1 MNFMEMKILMIEPC
15 YFSTG
20 GYFRAY
26 NNAKSLSER
35 GFLVDLFVSSNKK
48 FEFRIKKSKIN
59 ENFWLYELPRF
70 DLNPHINFTGRVL
83 RGFIGLLM
91 SFRKK
96 YDVVHVCNPTQ
107 FESNIPGAILKLL
120 GKRVVMGW
128 DDFFGG
134 SPIFDN
140 VKFTK
145 KYVHFCETHAP
156 KFFENMVVI
165 SDYLGNMAKK
175 LGAKRIVTII
185 NGVSDSARITIHP
198 KNEARKKLN
207 LSNDKKYLF
216 ALGNTQSWERT
227 LKLLRIFEEIQRLD
241 SSVMLLCNF
250 DPYKVLEIFKKEHEI
265 EKRFQDKIMNV
276 GYIAENNLEY
286 YLSAAD
292 AAILIQGEFENERA
306 CYPMRVTSYLG
317 AELPIIMN
325 DVDSEIG
332 RILKQHQCAIMDKDE
347 EILARK
353 IVEYLQDENWQKELR
368 EKVRAAKKE
377 MSQEKIILNLIDFYK
392 SIP

>member
-1 MNFMEMKILMIEPC
+1 MKVLMIEPC
-15 YFSTG
+15 YASTG

-35 GFLVDLFVSSNKK
+35 GFVVDLLVSSNKK
-48 FEFRIKKSKIN
+48 FEFRIKKRKIN
-59 ENFWLYELPRF
+59 DCFWLHELPRL

-83 RGFIGLLM
+83 RGFIGLIM

-96 YDVVHVCNPTQ
+96 YDIVHVCNPTQ
-107 FESNIPGAILKLL
+107 FESNIPGIILKLL

-128 DDFFGG
+128 DDYFGG

-140 VKFTK
+140 LKFTT
-145 KYVHFCETHAP
+145 KYINFCENHAP

-175 LGAKRIVTII
+175 LGAKRIVTIT
-185 NGVSDSARITIHP
+185 NGISDSVRITIHP
-198 KNEARKKLN
+198 KAEARYELD

-227 LKLLRIFEEIQRLD
+227 LQLLRIFEKIQKLD
-241 SSVMLLCNF
+241 SNIMLICNF
-250 DPYKVLEIFKKEHEI
+250 DPYEVIKISEKEHKI
-265 EKRFQDKIMNV
+265 EKKFLDKIINV
-276 GYIAENNLEY
+276 GYIAEKNLEY

-292 AAILIQGEFENERA
+292 AAILIQGEFENEKA

-317 AELPIIMN
+317 AELTIIMN
-325 DVDSEIG
+325 DIDSEIG
-332 RILKQHQCAIMDKDE
+332 RILKQFQCAIIDKDE

-353 IVEYLQDENWQKELR
+353 TVAYLHDENWQKELR
-368 EKVRAAKKE
+368 KKVRSAKKE
-377 MSQEKIILNLIDFYK
+377 MSQDKIILKLIDFYK
-392 SIP
+392 SIA